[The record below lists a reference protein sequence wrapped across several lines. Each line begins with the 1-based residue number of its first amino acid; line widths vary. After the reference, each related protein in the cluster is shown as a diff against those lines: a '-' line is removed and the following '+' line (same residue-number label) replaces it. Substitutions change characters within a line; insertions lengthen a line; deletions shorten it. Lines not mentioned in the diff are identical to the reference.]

1 MTGTPLP
8 SALEVRE
15 LLEGLLGREV
25 EVVTGGPMVDPGSE
39 DGALVAEFVSDQMQL
54 SALVVMDVPLAAR
67 AGASIALMPSHAS
80 ENAVGAGELTDVLL
94 ENAGEILNVMAS
106 LFNAEGAPHLRLSS
120 VHPPKSALPND
131 VASWVLAYVPRLD
144 LECDGSGYGP
154 GTLSVLVINS

>member
-1 MTGTPLP
+1 MSGTPLP

-25 EVVTGGPMVDPGSE
+25 EVGTGGPMVDPGAE

-54 SALVVMDVPLAAR
+54 SALVVVDVPLAAR
-67 AGASIALMPSHAS
+67 AGAAIALMPSHLS

-106 LFNAEGAPHLRLSS
+106 MFNTEGAPHLRLNA

-131 VASWVLAYVPRLD
+131 VAGWVMAYVPRLD
-144 LECDGSGYGP
+144 LECEVSGYGP
-154 GTLSVLVINS
+154 GNVSVLVL